1 MRKLLNLNFCR
12 LPTKHLKNR
21 QGSLV
26 GPDLPNNRTAEGSL
40 SKFCSPR
47 ESYQLVP
54 SKEVGQTAG
63 QASKQASSDD
73 QASKQPPKRPH
84 QPLHRTSSISP
95 ILPFHRAIH
104 PRMGLDRERERE
116 RERETRAIAIAKPTI
131 LQGEPRISQVFIAE
145 MCPKSLQCNVR
156 NSRCLAPTLALRI
169 QSETG
174 EAQTC
179 AYSMRHKFNFEATAY
194 PPASMKKVHYKLLI
208 MWVNKYLRPNMP
220 QRYNLSFFINTP
232 INWSVLHLQH

>member
-63 QASKQASSDD
+63 QASKQASNDD

-116 RERETRAIAIAKPTI
+116 RLGPLPLLSQLSYRVS
-131 LQGEPRISQVFIAE
+131 QGLVKSSS
-145 MCPKSLQCNVR
+145 PKC
-156 NSRCLAPTLALRI
+156 A
-169 QSETG
+169 QSHSN
-174 EAQTC
+174 A
-179 AYSMRHKFNFEATAY
+179 M
-194 PPASMKKVHYKLLI
+194 
-208 MWVNKYLRPNMP
+208 
-220 QRYNLSFFINTP
+220 
-232 INWSVLHLQH
+232 